1 MTEFREQQ
9 TFSQRLRRLPG
20 QLLLA
25 LVNATAV
32 LVIVAGIVVIIA
44 FNAVNQSAARLAGT
58 VTEAVAAE
66 MKVHPQQLLDSVE
79 NLNAE
84 IRAYR
89 SASSAERSERVDRLE
104 ASITEL
110 SDAASQLN
118 DTLSNASVRLTDEA
132 IRQAS
137 DAITDSLLRLR
148 NCRPEQSS

>member
-9 TFSQRLRRLPG
+9 TFSQRVRRLPG

-25 LVNATAV
+25 LVNATTV

-89 SASSAERSERVDRLE
+89 TASSAERGERVDRVVHP
-104 ASITEL
+104 
-110 SDAASQLN
+110 SQQHGLIQN
-118 DTLSNASVRLTDEA
+118 WNSGVN
-132 IRQAS
+132 Q
-137 DAITDSLLRLR
+137 LLQLLQDIAR
-148 NCRPEQSS
+148 